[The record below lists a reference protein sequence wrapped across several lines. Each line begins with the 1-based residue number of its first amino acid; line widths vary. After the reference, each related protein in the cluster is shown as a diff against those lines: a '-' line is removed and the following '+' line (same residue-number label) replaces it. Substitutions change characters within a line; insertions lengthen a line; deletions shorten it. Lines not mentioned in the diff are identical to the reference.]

1 MNFKLRKSRAFT
13 LIELVV
19 SIAILVMVISFAGV
33 IFKVSIKA
41 HRTATANTEIMQK
54 LRAITDQLNNDF
66 KDVRKDAP
74 FMIWFQQEATDPDQR
89 YDQIMSF
96 ADGDFQ
102 STQLYDYDYSVP
114 PPAPLVPAR
123 AGVPIRGNVARIFY
137 GQASV
142 YAPTAGLIFPWEQR
156 GQARPEPMLNR
167 GDRILVRRRHILTS
181 DPRLAPWPVPGNIAS
196 TFDTSFGG
204 YRKNDIYEHDSLSL
218 AQWKTVNRAAYNNP
232 ILNACFVSRTEFHTG
247 DPNTFQRLM
256 CKGVSSF
263 AIQWAYW
270 DPVYTKFHWFP
281 SSDPDGDGN
290 PVDSHFQLMLMNG
303 YPVPGR
309 EIPGYGNFNTFGTFF
324 NVATGQINYWG
335 PVSEMI
341 YAYDFTNNSNKTFA
355 VDFFPEALKFTFT
368 LHESKGIIKGGRT
381 FTHIVYLGD

>member
-1 MNFKLRKSRAFT
+1 MNYKLRKSRAFT

-33 IFKVSIKA
+33 IFKVSINA

-74 FMIWFQQEATDPDQR
+74 LMIWFFQDATDPDQR

-102 STQLYDYDYSVP
+102 STQLYGDNGIDP
-114 PPAPLVPAR
+114 FLIPFNI
-123 AGVPIRGNVARIFY
+123 GVPIRGNTARIYY
-137 GQASV
+137 GQAKV
-142 YAPTAGLIFPWEQR
+142 YAPMPASFIYPWSQK
-156 GQARPEPMLNR
+156 GQDRQ
-167 GDRILVRRRHILTS
+167 DRILARRRHILTS
-181 DPRLAPWPVPGNIAS
+181 DTRLDIWPGPDPGNLET
-196 TFDTSFGG
+196 TFDTQFGG
-204 YRKNDIYEHDSLSL
+204 YKKNDFYEHDSLSL
-218 AQWKTVNRAAYNNP
+218 AQWKTVDRAAYDGLP
-232 ILNACFVSRTEFHTG
+232 GGPPVGILNACFDARTEFHSG

-263 AIQWAYW
+263 SIQWAYW
-270 DPVYTKFHWFP
+270 DPFYAKFHWFP

-290 PVDSHFQLMLMNG
+290 PADSHFQLMLMNG
-303 YPVPGR
+303 YPALPG
-309 EIPGYGNFNTFGTFF
+309 PAYADFHALGTFF
-324 NVATGQINYWG
+324 NIATGQINYWG
-335 PVSEMI
+335 PISDMI

-355 VDFFPEALKFTFT
+355 ADFYPKALKFTFT